1 MTISWYWNCSFVQ
14 ILFGYVKFVQ
24 PSNWRFPPFVQ
35 CVTLLLL
42 LEFCNWV
49 LMPYQFNTIT
59 SFDKIR
65 ERLKCNYMYSC
76 MDSWNYNVLLKQNH
90 FYQSKFNSL
99 RTFYVAFLITHN
111 RSYEANFHQG
121 LPRKGSEASF
131 NYLNFETV
139 GDLNFRWS

>member
-1 MTISWYWNCSFVQ
+1 
-14 ILFGYVKFVQ
+14 
-24 PSNWRFPPFVQ
+24 
-35 CVTLLLL
+35 
-42 LEFCNWV
+42 
-49 LMPYQFNTIT
+49 MPYQFSTLT

-65 ERLKCNYMYSC
+65 ERLKCNNMYSC

-90 FYQSKFNSL
+90 FYQSKFNSS

-111 RSYEANFHQG
+111 RSYEANCHKG

-139 GDLNFRWS
+139 GDLKFR